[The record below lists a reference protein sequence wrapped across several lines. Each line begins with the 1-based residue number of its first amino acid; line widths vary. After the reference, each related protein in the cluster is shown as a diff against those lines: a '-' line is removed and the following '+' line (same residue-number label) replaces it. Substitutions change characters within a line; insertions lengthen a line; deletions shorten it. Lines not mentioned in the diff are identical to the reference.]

1 MASAKAERPIGIRQH
16 NPGHLEITR
25 DKWLGAL
32 KPEPG
37 DRFVRFQAPQ
47 FGIRAMG
54 RTLLTYDKRG
64 INTVRAIITRW
75 APAHENDV
83 AAYIDDV
90 AGRMAVDPDDYLD
103 VDDYATAKALVD
115 AIIAHENANYRY
127 KDQIVADGLRLAGIH
142 DAPKK
147 ALVKKGAFMNQA
159 AAGLGGAAIAA
170 GGAVEPVK
178 KVVDGLDP
186 FSAAPPVQW
195 LITGGLT
202 LCAGLALAGALGVWL
217 QHRKGL

>member
-1 MASAKAERPIGIRQH
+1 MASAKAERPIGVRQH
-16 NPGHLEITR
+16 NPGNLEVTR
-25 DKWLGAL
+25 DKWQGAL

-54 RTLLTYDKRG
+54 RTLLAYDKRG
-64 INTVRAIITRW
+64 INTVRGIIARW
-75 APAHENDV
+75 APGHENDTEAYV
-83 AAYIDDV
+83 ADV

-103 VDDYATAKALVD
+103 LDDYATAKALVD

-127 KDQIVADGLRLAGIH
+127 KDQIVADGLRMAGIH

-147 ALVKKGAFMNQA
+147 ALVRKGSFVTQA
-159 AAGLGGAAIAA
+159 AAGGGATLALASQ
-170 GGAVEPVK
+170 AVDPVK
-178 KVVDGLDP
+178 KLADGLEP
-186 FSAAPPVQW
+186 FSAAGPVQQVTMA
-195 LITGGLT
+195 LLT
-202 LCAGLALAGALGVWL
+202 ICAGLTIAGALGVWL